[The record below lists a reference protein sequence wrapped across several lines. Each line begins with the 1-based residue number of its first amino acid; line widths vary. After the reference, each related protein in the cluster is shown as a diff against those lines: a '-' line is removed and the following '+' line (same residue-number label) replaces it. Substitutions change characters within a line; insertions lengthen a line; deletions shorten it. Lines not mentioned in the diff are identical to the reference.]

1 MVGFGHRIG
10 RTLRVPGRG
19 LRRTIVLL
27 VVLVTAAATGCAV
40 ALSTPSII
48 AALHPTPVADAQ
60 PALPRLA
67 LGPLAATAPLPTE
80 TGLATALGRPA
91 DAVPGTFTGVVLDP
105 ASNKVLWQRTSGTP
119 LVPGSTAKLIT
130 TSAALLTLNPTSS
143 LVTRV
148 LAGGQPGAV
157 VLVGGGDPTLTALPP
172 GKFGV
177 YPDPARL
184 TELAEQVKKSSGGR
198 VTKVMIDTGRYRGP
212 GLAPGWDEGDIAAGN
227 ITPISPLMLDGGRID
242 PTQQDGA
249 RVPDPAQQAGLA
261 FAKLLG
267 LGRSA
272 VVPGT
277 APPNAEVMGSV
288 VSAPVAE
295 LVETLLQKSDNV
307 LAEVLARE
315 TAIARGG
322 EPSFDGA
329 VEATMAALT
338 QAGIPTTG
346 AAMVDGSGLS
356 TQDRVPAQL
365 LAALVAAAAAPA
377 QGPDD
382 TEFLRPVLTGLPVA
396 GGDGTLE
403 DRFAPGAGS
412 SVGRGVVRAKTGT
425 LTGASSLAG
434 VVVDADQRLLVFA
447 FMSNGALP
455 LRVRPKLDD
464 LAAELSRCGCR

>member
-1 MVGFGHRIG
+1 MRLGH
-10 RTLRVPGRG
+10 TLRVPGRG
-19 LRRTIVLL
+19 LRRAVTVL
-27 VVLVTAAATGCAV
+27 VVAVTAAATGSAV
-40 ALSTPSII
+40 ALSTPSLL
-48 AALHPTPVADAQ
+48 AALRPTAAADTW
-60 PALPRLA
+60 PALPHLA
-67 LGPLAATAPLPTE
+67 LGPLAATAPLPTAP
-80 TGLATALGRPA
+80 GLAAALGKPA
-91 DAVPGTFTGVVLDP
+91 DAVPGRFAGVVLDP
-105 ASNKVLWQRTSGTP
+105 ASNKVLWQRTPETP

-130 TSAALLTLNPTSS
+130 TSAALLTLSPTSS

-148 LAGGQPGAV
+148 VAGGEPGAV

-172 GKFGV
+172 GQVGV

-184 TELAEQVKKSSGGR
+184 TDLAAQVKKATSGA
-198 VTKVMIDTGRYRGP
+198 VTKVVIDTTRYRGP
-212 GLAPGWDEGDIAAGN
+212 GLAPGWDESDIAGGD
-227 ITPISPLMLDGGRID
+227 ITPITPLMLDGGRID
-242 PTQQDGA
+242 PRQQDGA

-267 LGRSA
+267 LGSA
-272 VVPGT
+272 AVTVGT
-277 APPNAEVMGSV
+277 APPNAQVLGTV

-295 LVETLLQKSDNV
+295 LVETLLQTSDNV

-329 VEATMAALT
+329 VEAVMAALA

-346 AAMVDGSGLS
+346 ATMVDGSGLS
-356 TQDRVPAQL
+356 TQDKVPAQL
-365 LAALVAAAAAPA
+365 LAALVGAAAAPA

-403 DRFAPGAGS
+403 DRFTPGADS
-412 SVGRGVVRAKTGT
+412 SAGRGVVRAKTGT
-425 LTGASSLAG
+425 LTTASSLAG

-447 FMSNGALP
+447 FLANGALP
-455 LRVRPKLDD
+455 AKVRPKLDD
-464 LAAELSRCGCR
+464 LAAGLSRCGCR

>member
-1 MVGFGHRIG
+1 
-10 RTLRVPGRG
+10 
-19 LRRTIVLL
+19 
-27 VVLVTAAATGCAV
+27 
-40 ALSTPSII
+40 
-48 AALHPTPVADAQ
+48 
-60 PALPRLA
+60 
-67 LGPLAATAPLPTE
+67 
-80 TGLATALGRPA
+80 
-91 DAVPGTFTGVVLDP
+91 
-105 ASNKVLWQRTSGTP
+105 
-119 LVPGSTAKLIT
+119 
-130 TSAALLTLNPTSS
+130 
-143 LVTRV
+143 
-148 LAGGQPGAV
+148 
-157 VLVGGGDPTLTALPP
+157 
-172 GKFGV
+172 
-177 YPDPARL
+177 
-184 TELAEQVKKSSGGR
+184 
-198 VTKVMIDTGRYRGP
+198 
-212 GLAPGWDEGDIAAGN
+212 
-227 ITPISPLMLDGGRID
+227 MLDGGRID

-267 LGRSA
+267 VGRAA
-272 VVPGT
+272 VVTGT
-277 APPNAEVMGSV
+277 APPNAEVLGTV
-288 VSAPVAE
+288 TSAPMAE

-338 QAGIPTTG
+338 QAGIPTAG

-377 QGPDD
+377 QGPAD

-403 DRFAPGAGS
+403 DRFAPGGDS
-412 SVGRGVVRAKTGT
+412 SAGRGVVRAKTGT
-425 LTGASSLAG
+425 LTTASSLAG

-455 LRVRPKLDD
+455 LRTRPKLDD